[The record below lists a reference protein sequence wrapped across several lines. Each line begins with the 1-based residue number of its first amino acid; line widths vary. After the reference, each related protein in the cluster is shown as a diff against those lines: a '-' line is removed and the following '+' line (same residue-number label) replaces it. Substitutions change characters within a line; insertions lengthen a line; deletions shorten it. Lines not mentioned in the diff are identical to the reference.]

1 VAPSIAVVS
10 GFAVL
15 VVSVTP
21 LSVLPASLSWL
32 GSRLTVDGLVLESD
46 SLLDVGELVVELVA
60 VLESAVSDVA
70 DAS

>member
-21 LSVLPASLSWL
+21 LSVLPASLSWF
-32 GSRLTVDGLVLESD
+32 GSRLTVDGLALESEPV
-46 SLLDVGELVVELVA
+46 LLDVVELVA
-60 VLESAVSDVA
+60 VLESDVSDVA
-70 DAS
+70 DES